1 MIFWILV
8 KRKILSRIPTR
19 HALDFFGSFAILALL
34 FTVNNICLKE
44 RNTSVGLLDKQATV
58 AKPGFNRWLVP
69 PAALAVH
76 LCIGQAYAFS
86 VFNIPLAEYGNWST
100 HWWNET
106 SLIFAIAIFFL
117 GVSAAFGGRW
127 LERAGP
133 RKAMFTSAC
142 LFSGGFFVSAL
153 GIYLENLWIIFLGYG
168 VLSGCGLG
176 LGYVSPVSTLIKWF
190 PDRRGL
196 AAGLAI
202 MGFGG
207 GAMIGAPLG
216 ESLMRFYS
224 SNIGLLP
231 AAITDSHG
239 LMGTFLTMGT
249 IYFFS
254 MAVGAMA
261 IRIPAEG
268 WMPKGWTPPVAK
280 KGDKKAAMMTQNHV
294 HVNSAHKTP
303 QFWLLWSI
311 LFLNVTAG
319 IGVLSQASPMIQHMF
334 SVETVVAAGFVGLL
348 SFFNMAGRV
357 VWSPASDYIG
367 RKNTYYIILV
377 GGMICYLLIT
387 PAQVIGSMMLFIV
400 LCAFIM
406 SFYGSGFST
415 IPAYLADMF
424 GTRFVGAI
432 HGRLLTAW
440 SLAGLSGAMIVNGLT
455 RFRLNQNAERVL
467 ATIDDDPAIREAL
480 DTIIAA
486 STETM
491 TLFDAAIEYVRPG
504 SYDLSMYAMAIL
516 LLIGAI
522 CNFLMRPVHAKH
534 HMTQKELER
543 ER

>member
-1 MIFWILV
+1 MGF
-8 KRKILSRIPTR
+8 
-19 HALDFFGSFAILALL
+19 
-34 FTVNNICLKE
+34 
-44 RNTSVGLLDKQATV
+44 LDKQATV
-58 AKPGFNRWLVP
+58 AKSGYNRWLVP

-76 LCIGQAYAFS
+76 LCIGQVYAFS
-86 VFNIPLAEYGNWST
+86 VFNIPLADYGNWSM

-133 RKAMFTSAC
+133 RKVMFTSAC

-153 GIYLENLWIIFLGYG
+153 GVYLENLWIIFLGYG

-176 LGYVSPVSTLIKWF
+176 LGYVSPVATLIKWF

-207 GAMIGAPLG
+207 GAIIGAPLG

-224 SNIGLLP
+224 SNIDRLP
-231 AAITDSHG
+231 AAIADSYG

-254 MAVGAMA
+254 MILGAMT
-261 IRIPAEG
+261 IRIPPEG
-268 WMPKGWTPPVAK
+268 WAPKGWTPPVAK
-280 KGDKKAAMMTQNHV
+280 DGGKKLGMITQNHV
-294 HVNSAHKTP
+294 HLNSAHKTS
-303 QFWLLWSI
+303 QFWLLWMI
-311 LFLNVTAG
+311 LYLNVTAG

-334 SVETVVAAGFVGLL
+334 SVEAVAAAGFVGLL
-348 SFFNMAGRV
+348 SMFNMAGRV
-357 VWSPASDYIG
+357 IWSPASDYIG
-367 RKNTYYIILV
+367 RKNTYFIILV
-377 GGMICYLLIT
+377 GGMVCYLLLIPT
-387 PAQVIGSMMLFIV
+387 QMIGSVMLFIV

-415 IPAYLADMF
+415 IPAYLADLF

-440 SLAGLSGAMIVNGLT
+440 SLAGISGAMIVNELT
-455 RFRLNQNAERVL
+455 RFRLNQNAERVM
-467 ATIDDDPAIREAL
+467 ATIDDDPALR
-480 DTIIAA
+480 DTLERIIEA
-486 STETM
+486 STESM
-491 TLFDAAIEYVRPG
+491 TLFEAAIEYVRPG
-504 SYDLSMYAMAIL
+504 SYDLSLYTMAIL
-516 LLIGAI
+516 LLVGAI
-522 CNFLMRPVHAKH
+522 CNFLIRPVSEKH
-534 HMTQKELER
+534 HMTQEELAKEK
-543 ER
+543 